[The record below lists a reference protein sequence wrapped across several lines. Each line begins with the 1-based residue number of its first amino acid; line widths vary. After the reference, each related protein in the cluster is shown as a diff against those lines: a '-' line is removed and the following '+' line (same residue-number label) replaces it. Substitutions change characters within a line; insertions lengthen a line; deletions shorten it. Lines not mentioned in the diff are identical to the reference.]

1 MAVSPGFAEML
12 IDALAPLGPVAVRRM
27 FGGGGVYCDGV
38 MFGLIADD
46 ALHLKADETSR
57 KPFEDERCG
66 PFVFGGKGKTVSTS
80 YWRIPE
86 RLLDDPDELVE
97 WARVALGVARRA
109 AAKKGASKAKPK
121 AKAKVSSKRQR

>member
-12 IDALAPLGPVAVRRM
+12 IDALAPLGPVTVRRM

-46 ALHLKADETSR
+46 ALHFKADESSR
-57 KPFEDERCG
+57 QPFEDEACS
-66 PFVFGGKGKTVSTS
+66 PFVFEGKGRTISTS

-86 RLLDDPDELVE
+86 RLLDNADELVD

-109 AAKKGASKAKPK
+109 AAKKGKPRAK
-121 AKAKVSSKRQR
+121 AKASSKRPR